1 MSRGGM
7 CVCVCACVS
16 RRCWDVLGDLLP
28 WPIKRGFVF
37 DSALKETDE
46 PAELKY
52 FLLSC
57 RFLFPA
63 VLLSSSQRCLLSFTK
78 C

>member
-1 MSRGGM
+1 M
-7 CVCVCACVS
+7 CVCACVS

-52 FLLSC
+52 FLL
-57 RFLFPA
+57 
-63 VLLSSSQRCLLSFTK
+63 
-78 C
+78 